1 MNTNEITN
9 TGMNIEDYEDQAVK
23 KSKLAKGIG
32 IAAGAAVGGAAIAA
46 GTTYA
51 ATTHD
56 DNDTL
61 NEALT
66 ADEIAMGAEVGEDIE
81 PTPEPTPEPTTQYV
95 YVEKPAPEPEPE
107 PEPAPEPEPEVVWDE
122 TTNYYVGDEKVMSVE
137 KGTVDGHDFMLVDAD
152 ADGHADVLAIDVNNN
167 HQYEADEIIRYTP
180 ADHVHMGHETA
191 HTIDNHYMPENV
203 WETPNNDP
211 YAYNGGE
218 GNEETI
224 HNNFEDEK
232 TGEEYHGDFADNN
245 PDYNPTADVDYGSND
260 QYLAENYGY
269 DGDDQNYHAGID
281 TDSYDEP
288 TVEPSSDLMADSGE
302 MPEDSYDDMMDSEE
316 FLG

>member
-1 MNTNEITN
+1 MNTIATN

-23 KSKLAKGIG
+23 RSKLAKGIG

-51 ATTHD
+51 ATTTHD
-56 DNDTL
+56 DDSL

-66 ADEIAMGAEVGEDIE
+66 ADELAQGAEVGEDIE
-81 PTPEPTPEPTTQYV
+81 PTPEPEPAPTTQYV

-107 PEPAPEPEPEVVWDE
+107 PEVTWDE

-137 KGTVDGHDFMLVDAD
+137 TGTVEGHDFMLVDSD

-167 HQYEADEIIRYTP
+167 KTYEEDEIIRYTP

-191 HTIDNHYMPENV
+191 QTIENHYIPS
-203 WETPNNDP
+203 DP
-211 YAYNGGE
+211 WNILYEEQYAYNGE
-218 GNEETI
+218 GQNQQPYREEPI
-224 HNNFEDEK
+224 RNNFEDEK
-232 TGEEYHGDFADNN
+232 TGEEYHNDFAENN
-245 PDYNPTADVDYGSND
+245 PDYNPNADVDYGNNN
-260 QYLAENYGY
+260 QYLAENYEY
-269 DGDDQNYHAGID
+269 DGGDEQNYHAGID
-281 TDSYDEP
+281 GEASDEPSVEPSADMMADADGMGEDSYDE
-288 TVEPSSDLMADSGE
+288 
-302 MPEDSYDDMMDSEE
+302 MMDSDE